1 MAQIIPFKKRKT
13 SSKGKTL
20 CANNHH
26 KWKVD
31 ISQQFDV
38 KKGELVTRY
47 VCERCGKARVKS
59 H

>member
-1 MAQIIPFKKRKT
+1 MADILQFKKPKA

-26 KWKVD
+26 KWTVD
-31 ISQQFDV
+31 TARKFDV
-38 KKGELVTRY
+38 KKDRLVTAY
-47 VCERCGKARVKS
+47 ICARCGKTKIAV